1 MVGQAVEI
9 DTMFSMVNKTKPNS
23 KEEALKPYIQ
33 LDQINK
39 NKTF

>member
-23 KEEALKPYIQ
+23 KEALKPYIQ